1 MPDLFRH
8 LHAVLLALALHS
20 YHHRRSWLL
29 WSASTAND
37 SPSLRGQLRRHN
49 PRLMVS

>member
-8 LHAVLLALALHS
+8 FHAVFISFVIHS
-20 YHHRRSWLL
+20 YHYRRSWLL
-29 WSASTAND
+29 WSASTADD
-37 SPSLRGQLRRHN
+37 SPAIRGQLRRYN